1 MHRKILATAFGLFG
15 SVSFAATPVASVS
28 TSQPFTLDGHSV
40 SAKGVDSWPLVVGD
54 EVATSTSPATIS
66 FRDGSSIALAAK
78 SDAKIAGTFAE
89 PVFLLVSGSL
99 DYNLAKNSKVSV
111 TKLQQPAK
119 HNKAR
124 VAAVAAAIT
133 PAVVVASANATT
145 AGTLASA
152 PAASASAPAASASAV
167 PDAAAVASTPG
178 SGDVAAPSLL
188 RLPPISQ
195 HQ

>member
-40 SAKGVDSWPLVVGD
+40 SAKGVDSWPLVIGD

-78 SDAKIAGTFAE
+78 SDAKISGTSAE

-111 TKLQQPAK
+111 TNLQQPAK

-124 VAAVAAAIT
+124 VAAVAAAAVSAAAIT
-133 PAVVVASANATT
+133 PALVKASANSAT

-152 PAASASAPAASASAV
+152 PAASASAV
-167 PDAAAVASTPG
+167 PDTAAAAATPG
-178 SGDVAAPSLL
+178 SSDVASPSLL